1 MKKSPNMPVGSR
13 TWFWLRIIVQF
24 VVAGEWHNNVS
35 DCPIIMIGP
44 GGLLLVVPPLFAV
57 RVSVSFMGGVARK
70 KITKLGCEKYFC
82 WVTY

>member
-1 MKKSPNMPVGSR
+1 MPVGSR

-44 GGLLLVVPPLFAV
+44 GGLLLVVPHLFAV
-57 RVSVSFMGGVARK
+57 RVSVSFMGGGVARK